1 MRNWLVVLVVFSVM
15 AAAQEAKGYE
25 GTTSTP
31 VATQGDAGDLE
42 MVGFS
47 FVRAGEGTYDISLD
61 FYDNLRMPIVID
73 VQVRKNAEAPIK
85 VGLHCHNVAG
95 DTNTC
100 TGGTGTCSGTC
111 PRRTYDEFPGKTFS
125 GTCKKPRLGLG
136 VCTCTDYKVV
146 HKLGLALPLTTG
158 DQVTVLLDPDN
169 TYDEVSES
177 NNSAVR
183 SFSPSAVTVSVPQG
197 RR

>member
-15 AAAQEAKGYE
+15 AAAQEARSYA
-25 GTTSTP
+25 GTTSQ
-31 VATQGDAGDLE
+31 VATEGDGGDLE

-47 FVRAGEGTYDISLD
+47 FVTAGDGTYDINLD
-61 FYDNLRMPIVID
+61 FFENLRMPTVID
-73 VQVRKNAEAPIK
+73 IQVQKNSEAPIK

-100 TGGTGTCSGTC
+100 RGGTGTCTGTC

-146 HKLGLALPLTTG
+146 HKLGLALSMKLG
-158 DQVTVLLDPDN
+158 DQVTVTLDPDN
-169 TYDEVSES
+169 AYNEVSES

-183 SFSPSAVTVSVPQG
+183 SFSPSAITGSVPQG